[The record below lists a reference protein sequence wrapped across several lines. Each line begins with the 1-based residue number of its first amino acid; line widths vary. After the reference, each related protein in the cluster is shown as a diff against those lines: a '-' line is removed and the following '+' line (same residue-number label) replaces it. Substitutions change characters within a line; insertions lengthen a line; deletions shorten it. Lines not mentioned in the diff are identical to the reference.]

1 MIITLKTLQQQTFKV
16 EIGEDELV
24 KKLKEKVEAEKGKET
39 FPAGGQKLIYAGKIL
54 DDEKKIA
61 EYKIEEKNFVV
72 VMVTKPKA
80 APAKPAETPAAP
92 PPVEASSPVVTP
104 TPTPATQP
112 ETKPEEKKEETPP
125 STAMETSPAPA
136 ATTTAATTAAGL
148 AEAVSLASAESALV
162 TGQQYENMVTELM
175 NMGFEREQVLR
186 ALRASFNNP
195 DRAVEYLL
203 GGIPDVPEPAQ
214 PVAPLSQQ
222 PTSAT
227 GALPATTGAP
237 SASLGAPPPAAAGAP
252 PTLTGGTP
260 STEDFEMLE
269 GEDPLAFLRTQPQFQ
284 RMRQLIQQ
292 NPQILPALLQQ
303 IGQSNPPLLQLISQ
317 NQERFIQMLN
327 APVDEEGGSETTAQ
341 GAGGLGPSPPGG
353 EYIQVTPQEKE
364 AIDRLK
370 ALGFSEAMCIQA
382 YFACEKNEEMAA
394 NFLLS
399 QGFDDD
405 EGQS

>member
-92 PPVEASSPVVTP
+92 PPVEASLPVV

-175 NMGFEREQVLR
+175 SMGFEREQVLR

-203 GGIPDVPEPAQ
+203 GGIPDVPEPVQ

-260 STEDFEMLE
+260 SS

>member
-24 KKLKEKVEAEKGKET
+24 KKLKEKIEEEKGKET
-39 FPAGGQKLIYAGKIL
+39 FPAAGQKLIYAGKIL
-54 DDEKKIA
+54 DDERKLV

-80 APAKPAETPAAP
+80 APAKPTETPAAP
-92 PPVEASSPVVTP
+92 TPVETASAATP
-104 TPTPATQP
+104 TPTPAIQP

-125 STAMETSPAPA
+125 TTVTQTVPTPAVPPVTT
-136 ATTTAATTAAGL
+136 ATTTTTTTASSL

-162 TGQQYENMVTELM
+162 TGQQYEDMVTEM
-175 NMGFEREQVLR
+175 MSMGFEREQVLR

-203 GGIPDVPEPAQ
+203 GGIPEVPEPPQ
-214 PVAPLSQQ
+214 PVAPLTQQ
-222 PTSAT
+222 PSPAT
-227 GALPATTGAP
+227 GSPPASTGAP

-252 PTLTGGTP
+252 PISAGGQVTTP
-260 STEDFEMLE
+260 S

-292 NPQILPALLQQ
+292 NPQVLPALLQQ

-327 APVDEEGGSETTAQ
+327 APLDEEGTEPSAQ
-341 GAGGLGPSPPGG
+341 GAGGLGPPPTGG

-405 EGQS
+405 DQQS

>member
-125 STAMETSPAPA
+125 STAMETSPAPT

-175 NMGFEREQVLR
+175 SMGFEREQVLR

-260 STEDFEMLE
+260 ST
-269 GEDPLAFLRTQPQFQ
+269 G
-284 RMRQLIQQ
+284 
-292 NPQILPALLQQ
+292 
-303 IGQSNPPLLQLISQ
+303 
-317 NQERFIQMLN
+317 
-327 APVDEEGGSETTAQ
+327 
-341 GAGGLGPSPPGG
+341 
-353 EYIQVTPQEKE
+353 
-364 AIDRLK
+364 IDIFLK

>member
-24 KKLKEKVEAEKGKET
+24 KTLKDKIEEEKGKET
-39 FPAGGQKLIYAGKIL
+39 FPAAGQKLIYAGKIL
-54 DDEKKIA
+54 DDEKKLA

-92 PPVEASSPVVTP
+92 TPVETASSVTP
-104 TPTPATQP
+104 TPTPVTRA
-112 ETKPEEKKEETPP
+112 ETKPEGKKEETPP
-125 STAMETSPAPA
+125 RTVAEAAPTSAVTT
-136 ATTTAATTAAGL
+136 ATTTTASSGA

-162 TGQQYENMVTELM
+162 TGQQYENMVTEM
-175 NMGFEREQVLR
+175 MSMGFEREQVLR

-203 GGIPDVPEPAQ
+203 GGIPEVSEPSHHVS
-214 PVAPLSQQ
+214 PP
-222 PTSAT
+222 T
-227 GALPATTGAP
+227 GAPSSASTGAP
-237 SASLGAPPPAAAGAP
+237 SASLGAPPSAAAGAP
-252 PTLTGGTP
+252 P
-260 STEDFEMLE
+260 ST

-292 NPQILPALLQQ
+292 NPQVLPALLQQ

-327 APVDEEGGSETTAQ
+327 APIDDDSAESPAQ
-341 GAGGLGPSPPGG
+341 GAGGLGPPSAG

-405 EGQS
+405 DQQS

>member
-16 EIGEDELV
+16 EIPEEELV
-24 KKLKEKVEAEKGKET
+24 KKLKEKIEEEKGKET
-39 FPAGGQKLIYAGKIL
+39 FPAAGQKLIYAGKIL
-54 DDEKKIA
+54 DDEKKIS

-80 APAKPAETPAAP
+80 APVKPPETAAAPPAET
-92 PPVEASSPVVTP
+92 AS
-104 TPTPATQP
+104 TPTPAPAVQP

-125 STAMETSPAPA
+125 STTSEAPKIPEA
-136 ATTTAATTAAGL
+136 APTTTTTTSSAT
-148 AEAVSLASAESALV
+148 ESVSLSSAESALV
-162 TGQQYENMVTELM
+162 TGQQYENMVTEM
-175 NMGFEREQVLR
+175 MTMGFDREQVLR

-203 GGIPDVPEPAQ
+203 GGIPEMSEPAP
-214 PVAPLSQQ
+214 PVAPGVPPAS
-222 PTSAT
+222 T
-227 GALPATTGAP
+227 GAPPASTGAP

-252 PTLTGGTP
+252 PTG
-260 STEDFEMLE
+260 S

-284 RMRQLIQQ
+284 RMRQLIQE
-292 NPQILPALLQQ
+292 NPQVLPALLQQ

-327 APVDEEGGSETTAQ
+327 APVDEEGGDSQ
-341 GAGGLGPSPPGG
+341 GAGGAGGLAPPQGSN
-353 EYIQVTPQEKE
+353 YIQVTPQEKE

-370 ALGFSEAMCIQA
+370 ALGFPEGMCIQA

-405 EGQS
+405 DQQS

>member
-92 PPVEASSPVVTP
+92 PPVEAGLAVVTP

-125 STAMETSPAPA
+125 STTTESSPAPA
-136 ATTTAATTAAGL
+136 ATTTTTTATTAASL

-175 NMGFEREQVLR
+175 SMGFEREQVLR

-203 GGIPDVPEPAQ
+203 GGIPDVQEPAQ

-227 GALPATTGAP
+227 GALPASTGAP

-252 PTLTGGTP
+252 PTLTGGQA
-260 STEDFEMLE
+260 ST